1 MCKAEKSQKSYTINP
16 IDFRLTKDRM
26 ENFGT
31 YLKVP
36 MSKIS
41 VSDKAQEYFLNIINK
56 QKMEGLAIRLTASNV
71 GTPGV
76 QCGILYCPKEYITS
90 NDEHFQMKGFEI
102 VIDSSVSEYL
112 DDSVIDLTKN
122 EQGEDLL
129 TFHAPNLN
137 KQDLPAD
144 ATLFDRLKKF
154 IDSTVSPSLA
164 SHGGAVSLVDVTDD
178 GIVKVKFTGGCLGC
192 SMVGVTLKE
201 GIQTQLNQAFPGMIK
216 DVVDVT
222 AHEVTDKTYG

>member
-1 MCKAEKSQKSYTINP
+1 
-16 IDFRLTKDRM
+16 
-26 ENFGT
+26 
-31 YLKVP
+31 

-41 VSDKAQEYFLNIINK
+41 VSDKAQEYFLKIIQK
-56 QKMEGLAIRLTASNV
+56 QKMEGLAIRLTATNP
-71 GTPGV
+71 GTPGA
-76 QCGILYCPKEYITS
+76 QCGILYCPKEYITPA
-90 NDEHFQMKGFEI
+90 DEHFKMKGFEI

-122 EQGEDLL
+122 DQGEDLL

-164 SHGGAVSLVDVTDD
+164 AHGGAVELVDVTDE

>member
-1 MCKAEKSQKSYTINP
+1 MT
-16 IDFRLTKDRM
+16 
-26 ENFGT
+26 
-31 YLKVP
+31 
-36 MSKIS
+36 KIS
-41 VSDKAQEYFLNIINK
+41 VSDKAQEYFLKIITK
-56 QKMEGLAIRLTASNV
+56 QKMDGLAIRLTATNV

-76 QCGILYCPKEYITS
+76 QCGILYCPKEYITP

-102 VIDSSVSEYL
+102 VIDQSVSEYL
-112 DDSVIDLTKN
+112 DDSIIDLSKN
-122 EQGEDLL
+122 DDGEDLL

-144 ATLFDRLKKF
+144 ATRVDTLKRF

-164 SHGGAVSLVDVTDD
+164 AHGGAVSLVEVTDD

-222 AHEVTDKTYG
+222 EPEVTDKTYG

>member
-1 MCKAEKSQKSYTINP
+1 MT
-16 IDFRLTKDRM
+16 
-26 ENFGT
+26 
-31 YLKVP
+31 
-36 MSKIS
+36 KIS
-41 VSDKAQEYFLNIINK
+41 VSDKAQEYFLKIITK
-56 QKMEGLAIRLTASNV
+56 QKMDGLAIRLTATNV

-76 QCGILYCPKEYITS
+76 QCGILYCPKEYITP

-102 VIDSSVSEYL
+102 VIDQSVSEYL
-112 DDSVIDLTKN
+112 DDSIIDLSKN
-122 EQGEDLL
+122 DDGEDLL

-144 ATLFDRLKKF
+144 ATMFDRLKKF

-164 SHGGAVSLVDVTDD
+164 VSLVEVTDD

-222 AHEVTDKTYG
+222 EHEVTDKTYG

>member
-1 MCKAEKSQKSYTINP
+1 MT
-16 IDFRLTKDRM
+16 
-26 ENFGT
+26 
-31 YLKVP
+31 
-36 MSKIS
+36 KIS
-41 VSDKAQEYFLNIINK
+41 VSDKAQEYFLKIITK
-56 QKMEGLAIRLTASNV
+56 QKMDGLAIRLTATNV

-76 QCGILYCPKEYITS
+76 QCGILYCPKEYITP

-102 VIDSSVSEYL
+102 VIDQSVSEYL
-112 DDSVIDLTKN
+112 DDSIIDLSKN
-122 EQGEDLL
+122 DDGEDLL

-144 ATLFDRLKKF
+144 ATMFDRLKKF

-164 SHGGAVSLVDVTDD
+164 AHGGAVSLVEVTDD

-192 SMVGVTLKE
+192 SMVGVNLKE

-222 AHEVTDKTYG
+222 EHEVTDKTYG

>member
-1 MCKAEKSQKSYTINP
+1 
-16 IDFRLTKDRM
+16 
-26 ENFGT
+26 
-31 YLKVP
+31 

-41 VSDKAQEYFLNIINK
+41 VSDKAQEYFLNIISK
-56 QKMEGLAIRLTASNV
+56 QKMEGLAIRLTANNV

-102 VIDSSVSEYL
+102 VIDQSVSEYL
-112 DDSVIDLTKN
+112 DDSMIDLTKN
-122 EQGEDLL
+122 DDGEDLL

-137 KQDLPAD
+137 KQNLPAD
-144 ATLFDRLKKF
+144 ASFFDRLKAF

-164 SHGGAVSLVDVTDD
+164 AHGGAVSLVEVTDD

-222 AHEVTDKTYG
+222 EHEVTENTYG

>member
-1 MCKAEKSQKSYTINP
+1 MT
-16 IDFRLTKDRM
+16 
-26 ENFGT
+26 
-31 YLKVP
+31 
-36 MSKIS
+36 KIS
-41 VSDKAQEYFLNIINK
+41 VSDKAQEYFLKIITK
-56 QKMEGLAIRLTASNV
+56 QKMDGLAIRLTATNV

-76 QCGILYCPKEYITS
+76 QCGILYCPKEYITP

-102 VIDSSVSEYL
+102 VIDQSVSEYL
-112 DDSVIDLTKN
+112 DDSIIDLSKN
-122 EQGEDLL
+122 DDGEDLL

-144 ATLFDRLKKF
+144 ATMFDRLKKF

-164 SHGGAVSLVDVTDD
+164 AHGGAASLVEVTDD

-222 AHEVTDKTYG
+222 EHEVTDKTYG

>member
-1 MCKAEKSQKSYTINP
+1 MT
-16 IDFRLTKDRM
+16 
-26 ENFGT
+26 
-31 YLKVP
+31 
-36 MSKIS
+36 KIS
-41 VSDKAQEYFLNIINK
+41 VSDKAQEYFLKIITK
-56 QKMEGLAIRLTASNV
+56 QKMDGLAIRLTATNV

-76 QCGILYCPKEYITS
+76 QCGILYCPKEYITP

-102 VIDSSVSEYL
+102 VIDQSVSEYL
-112 DDSVIDLTKN
+112 DDSIIDLSKN
-122 EQGEDLL
+122 DDGEDLL

-144 ATLFDRLKKF
+144 ATMFDRLKKF

-164 SHGGAVSLVDVTDD
+164 AHGGAVSLVEVTDD

-192 SMVGVTLKE
+192 SMVGLTLKE
-201 GIQTQLNQAFPGMIK
+201 GIQTQLNQAFPGQIK

-222 AHEVTDKTYG
+222 EHEVTEETYG

>member
-1 MCKAEKSQKSYTINP
+1 MT
-16 IDFRLTKDRM
+16 
-26 ENFGT
+26 
-31 YLKVP
+31 
-36 MSKIS
+36 KIS
-41 VSDKAQEYFLNIINK
+41 VSEKAQEYFLKIIEK
-56 QKMEGLAIRLTASNV
+56 QKMEGLAIRLTATNV

-76 QCGILYCPKEYITS
+76 QCGILYCPKEYITPR
-90 NDEHFQMKGFEI
+90 DEHFQMKGFEI

-112 DDSVIDLTKN
+112 NESIIDLSTN

-137 KQDLPAD
+137 KQDLPED

-164 SHGGAVSLVDVTDD
+164 SHGGAVTLEEVTED
-178 GIVKVKFTGGCLGC
+178 GIVKVKFTGACLGC
-192 SMVGVTLKE
+192 PMFGITLKA

-222 AHEVTDKTYG
+222 EHKVNENTYG

>member
-1 MCKAEKSQKSYTINP
+1 MT
-16 IDFRLTKDRM
+16 
-26 ENFGT
+26 
-31 YLKVP
+31 
-36 MSKIS
+36 KIS
-41 VSDKAQEYFLNIINK
+41 VSDKAQEYFLKIITK
-56 QKMEGLAIRLTASNV
+56 QKMDGLAIRLTATNV

-76 QCGILYCPKEYITS
+76 QCGILYCPKEYITP

-102 VIDSSVSEYL
+102 VIDQSVSEYL
-112 DDSVIDLTKN
+112 DDSIIDLSKHDD
-122 EQGEDLL
+122 GEDLL

-144 ATLFDRLKKF
+144 ATMFDRLKKF

-164 SHGGAVSLVDVTDD
+164 AHGGAVSLVEVTDD

-222 AHEVTDKTYG
+222 EHEVTDKTYG

>member
-1 MCKAEKSQKSYTINP
+1 
-16 IDFRLTKDRM
+16 
-26 ENFGT
+26 
-31 YLKVP
+31 

-41 VSDKAQEYFLNIINK
+41 VSNKAQEYFLNIINK

-122 EQGEDLL
+122 DDGEDLL

-164 SHGGAVSLVDVTDD
+164 AHGGAVSLVDVTDD

-222 AHEVTDKTYG
+222 AHEVTDQTWLTITS

>member
-1 MCKAEKSQKSYTINP
+1 MT
-16 IDFRLTKDRM
+16 
-26 ENFGT
+26 
-31 YLKVP
+31 
-36 MSKIS
+36 KIS
-41 VSDKAQEYFLNIINK
+41 VSDKAQEYFLKIITK
-56 QKMEGLAIRLTASNV
+56 QKMDGLAIRLTATNI

-76 QCGILYCPKEYITS
+76 QCGILYCPKEYITP

-102 VIDSSVSEYL
+102 VIDQSVSEYL
-112 DDSVIDLTKN
+112 DDSIIDLSKN
-122 EQGEDLL
+122 DDGEDLL

-144 ATLFDRLKKF
+144 ATMFDRLKKF

-164 SHGGAVSLVDVTDD
+164 AHGGAVSLVEVTDD

-222 AHEVTDKTYG
+222 EHEVTDKTYG

>member
-1 MCKAEKSQKSYTINP
+1 MT
-16 IDFRLTKDRM
+16 
-26 ENFGT
+26 
-31 YLKVP
+31 
-36 MSKIS
+36 KIS
-41 VSDKAQEYFLNIINK
+41 VSDKAQEYFLKIITK
-56 QKMEGLAIRLTASNV
+56 QKMDGLAIRLTATNV

-76 QCGILYCPKEYITS
+76 QCGILYCPKEYITP

-102 VIDSSVSEYL
+102 VIDQSVSEYL
-112 DDSVIDLTKN
+112 DDSIIDLSKN
-122 EQGEDLL
+122 DDDGEDLL

-144 ATLFDRLKKF
+144 ATMFDRLKKF

-164 SHGGAVSLVDVTDD
+164 AHGGAVSLVEVTDD

-222 AHEVTDKTYG
+222 EHEVTDKTYG

>member
-1 MCKAEKSQKSYTINP
+1 MT
-16 IDFRLTKDRM
+16 
-26 ENFGT
+26 
-31 YLKVP
+31 
-36 MSKIS
+36 KIS
-41 VSDKAQEYFLNIINK
+41 VSDKAQEYFLKIITK
-56 QKMEGLAIRLTASNV
+56 QKMDGLAIRLTATNV

-76 QCGILYCPKEYITS
+76 QCGILYCPKEYITP

-102 VIDSSVSEYL
+102 VIDQSVSEYL
-112 DDSVIDLTKN
+112 DDSIIDLSKN
-122 EQGEDLL
+122 DDGEDLL
-129 TFHAPNLN
+129 PFHAPNLN

-144 ATLFDRLKKF
+144 ATMFDRLKKF

-164 SHGGAVSLVDVTDD
+164 AHGGAVSLVEVTDD

-222 AHEVTDKTYG
+222 EHEVTDKTYG

>member
-1 MCKAEKSQKSYTINP
+1 MT
-16 IDFRLTKDRM
+16 
-26 ENFGT
+26 
-31 YLKVP
+31 
-36 MSKIS
+36 KIS
-41 VSDKAQEYFLNIINK
+41 VSDKAQEYFLKIITK
-56 QKMEGLAIRLTASNV
+56 QKMDGLAIRLTATNV

-76 QCGILYCPKEYITS
+76 QCGILYCPKEYITP

-102 VIDSSVSEYL
+102 VIDQSVSEYL
-112 DDSVIDLTKN
+112 DDSIIDLSKN
-122 EQGEDLL
+122 DDGEDLL

-144 ATLFDRLKKF
+144 ATMFDRLKKF

-164 SHGGAVSLVDVTDD
+164 ARGGVVSLVEVADD

-222 AHEVTDKTYG
+222 EHEVTDKTYG

>member
-1 MCKAEKSQKSYTINP
+1 MT
-16 IDFRLTKDRM
+16 
-26 ENFGT
+26 
-31 YLKVP
+31 
-36 MSKIS
+36 KIS
-41 VSDKAQEYFLNIINK
+41 VSDKAQEYFLKIITK
-56 QKMEGLAIRLTASNV
+56 QKMDGLAIRLTATNV

-76 QCGILYCPKEYITS
+76 QCGILYCPKEYITP
-90 NDEHFQMKGFEI
+90 NDEHFQMKGFDI
-102 VIDSSVSEYL
+102 VIDQSVSEYL
-112 DDSVIDLTKN
+112 DDSIIDLSKN
-122 EQGEDLL
+122 DDGEDLL

-144 ATLFDRLKKF
+144 ATMFDRLKKF

-164 SHGGAVSLVDVTDD
+164 AHGGAVSLVEVTDD

-222 AHEVTDKTYG
+222 EHEVTDKTYG